1 MSALR
6 SWLKPIAIGVAIG
19 LAGCAS
25 LPRSSSN
32 PSPPKTPIAESST
45 VEQSHYRAA
54 GQSPDA
60 DNRPNVI
67 TLPQAIHEALYTS
80 LRVNAREEKI
90 HQAMAD
96 LKTQSLIPNSQLFW
110 DYQFIPLQHTDIFN
124 QAGPPQTD
132 LMWTVPID
140 WLLFG
145 KRVAAIEASR
155 LGVDVATFD
164 MRDFVRKHVQE
175 TVDAFYEHLLAKE
188 LFRLATE
195 DLKELEKIEEIVKK
209 QVGAGGAGAIEVDRA
224 RLARLDAKQ
233 EVRRRETEVAVTKAK
248 LRPLIGRSAAGSDFE
263 ITGTLEVTQAAKPPD
278 LATVLALADQ
288 SRPDLLSDLK
298 SIDQARASVASERRK
313 GKPQISIQN
322 GLSGQIQRRVTGFPN
337 AISYDVGVTTS
348 LPITDRNQGNVLKA
362 MSQLRESSLTFEA
375 DRADA
380 AADVEKSLQQ
390 YREAYEH
397 VTQEDLEFLKSA
409 KSMRDRI
416 EAAYQAGGRRFL
428 EVLDAQRAYRD
439 RVRTVVSNRAD
450 YWRALNSLNAAVG
463 TQVVGAEAL
472 PAPAKP

>member
-1 MSALR
+1 M
-6 SWLKPIAIGVAIG
+6 
-19 LAGCAS
+19 
-25 LPRSSSN
+25 
-32 PSPPKTPIAESST
+32 
-45 VEQSHYRAA
+45 EQANYRAA
-54 GQSPDA
+54 GQSPDE
-60 DNRPNVI
+60 RPSTV
-67 TLPQAIHEALYTS
+67 TLPQAIHESLYTN

-110 DYQFIPLQHTDIFN
+110 DYQFIPLQHTDILN

-132 LMWTVPID
+132 LIWTVPID

-145 KRVAAIEASR
+145 KRVAAIEAGR

-188 LFRLATE
+188 LYRLALE

-209 QVGAGGAGAIEVDRA
+209 QVGVGGAGAIEADRA
-224 RLARLDAKQ
+224 RLATLDAKQ
-233 EVRRRETEVAVTKAK
+233 EARRRETEVAVTKAK
-248 LRPLIGRSAAGSDFE
+248 LRPLIGRTATAPDFE
-263 ITGTLEVTQAAKPPD
+263 IMGTLEVGRAAAPPD
-278 LATVLALADQ
+278 LATALSLAEQ
-288 SRPDLLSDLK
+288 NRPDLLSDRK

-337 AISYDVGVTTS
+337 AISYDVGLTTS
-348 LPITDRNQGNVLKA
+348 LPITDRNQGNILKA
-362 MSQLRESSLTFEA
+362 MSQLRENSLTFEA

-380 AADVEKSLQQ
+380 AAEVERALQQ

-397 VTQEDLEFLKSA
+397 VTQEDVELLKRA
-409 KSMRDRI
+409 RSMRDRI

-439 RVRTVVSNRAD
+439 RVKTVASNRAD

-463 TQVVGAEAL
+463 AQVVGAEASS
-472 PAPAKP
+472 AH